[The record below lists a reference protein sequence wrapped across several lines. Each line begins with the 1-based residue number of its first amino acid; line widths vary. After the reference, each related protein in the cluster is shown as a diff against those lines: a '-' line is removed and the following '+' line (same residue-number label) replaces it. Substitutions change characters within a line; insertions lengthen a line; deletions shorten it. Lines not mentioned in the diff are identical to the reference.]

1 MAIKLVRNNDG
12 TYEYVDA
19 ASQSSKVNNLKN
31 INNDFEAYE
40 SNQKTSLNQSTDIGT
55 QTGQLIREMPGQ
67 TTTRFNDQ
75 TGQFETTTATQAVNV
90 EGFKEPERTAESTAL
105 TPMQQVERLTAAT
118 RPDSS
123 TTSTDKVYELMARQ
137 QKLAEKTQQFNKLYK
152 GADLAFRAYDFFN
165 PTPSDAGTNLQSFTA
180 MKGGS
185 TGNTLSGFMGTNVGQ
200 STVGGVGTAG
210 MAGYGI
216 SKILGGDKKEN
227 QAAGVGSAIGM
238 AVGGPVGGVVG
249 GVIGRVFGCFLPDT
263 KVTMLDGTTKNI
275 IDINLNDNISIGGRV
290 FAHAKF
296 LITDLYDYKGVKVSG
311 SHMVNEDNK
320 WLRVEESK
328 LAKSLGNKE
337 HTVYTLGTD
346 NRRILINNILFTDYF
361 EVDEKEE
368 LQTQGDEYFNNWKNH
383 SIELQEQNKNILNA
397 I

>member
-1 MAIKLVRNNDG
+1 
-12 TYEYVDA
+12 
-19 ASQSSKVNNLKN
+19 
-31 INNDFEAYE
+31 
-40 SNQKTSLNQSTDIGT
+40 
-55 QTGQLIREMPGQ
+55 
-67 TTTRFNDQ
+67 
-75 TGQFETTTATQAVNV
+75 
-90 EGFKEPERTAESTAL
+90 
-105 TPMQQVERLTAAT
+105 
-118 RPDSS
+118 
-123 TTSTDKVYELMARQ
+123 
-137 QKLAEKTQQFNKLYK
+137 
-152 GADLAFRAYDFFN
+152 
-165 PTPSDAGTNLQSFTA
+165 

-185 TGNTLSGFMGTNVGQ
+185 TGTSLSGFMGTNVGK

-210 MAGYGI
+210 MAGYGV
-216 SKILGGDKKEN
+216 SKILGGDDKQN

-249 GVIGRVFGCFLPDT
+249 GVIGSVFGCFLPNT
-263 KVTMLDGTTKNI
+263 KVTMSDNTTKNI

-320 WLRVEESK
+320 WLRVEESN

-368 LQTQGDEYFNNWKNH
+368 LQTQGDKYFNNWKNH
-383 SIELQEQNKNILNA
+383 SIELQKQNKNILNA

>member
-1 MAIKLVRNNDG
+1 MLQLVKNQSG
-12 TYEYVDA
+12 VYEYKEVGA
-19 ASQSSKVNNLKN
+19 TPSSSLRST
-31 INNDFEAYE
+31 DFEAYE
-40 SNQKTSLNQSTDIGT
+40 GTQKTTL
-55 QTGQLIREMPGQ
+55 
-67 TTTRFNDQ
+67 
-75 TGQFETTTATQAVNV
+75 
-90 EGFKEPERTAESTAL
+90 AESTDLGSQTKSLMREAPGQMEVVTDAQTGETKTVNKGSSQVAVQQREFKNITPTSNENAL
-105 TPMQQVERLTAAT
+105 DKIARITAANPQGT
-118 RPDSS
+118 DSS
-123 TTSTDKVYELMARQ
+123 QDLNRVYNLIERQ
-137 QKLAEKTQQFNKLYK
+137 QKLKEQAQQFDQLYK
-152 GADLAFRAYDFFN
+152 GADLAFRGYKAFTDFKSITK
-165 PTPSDAGTNLQSFTA
+165 PQSFVP

-185 TGNTLSGFMGTNVGQ
+185 TGTSLSGFMSTNVGK

-216 SKILGGDKKEN
+216 SKILGGNKKQN
-227 QAAGVGSAIGM
+227 RGAGVGSAIGM

-249 GVIGRVFGCFLPDT
+249 GVIGSVFGCFLPNT

-328 LAKSLGNKE
+328 LSKSLGNKE

>member
-19 ASQSSKVNNLKN
+19 ASQTTKVNNLKN

-67 TTTRFNDQ
+67 TTTRFNDE
-75 TGQFETTTATQAVNV
+75 TGQFETTSATQAVNV
-90 EGFKEPERTAESTAL
+90 EGFREPERTAESTAL

-137 QKLAEKTQQFNKLYK
+137 QKLAEKTQQFNTLYK

-165 PTPSDAGTNLQSFTA
+165 PTPSDAGRLNIVP
-180 MKGGS
+180 MKGGA
-185 TGNTLSGFMGTNVGQ
+185 TGNPLSGFMGTNVGQ

-210 MAGYGI
+210 MAGYGV
-216 SKILGGDKKEN
+216 SKILGGDDKQN

-249 GVIGRVFGCFLPDT
+249 GVIGSVIGCFLPNT
-263 KVTMLDGTTKNI
+263 KVIMSDGTTKNI

-337 HTVYTLGTD
+337 HTVYTLGTN

>member
-19 ASQSSKVNNLKN
+19 ASQTTKVNNLKN

-75 TGQFETTTATQAVNV
+75 TGQFETTSATQAVNV
-90 EGFKEPERTAESTAL
+90 EGFREPERTAESTAL

-118 RPDSS
+118 RPQSS
-123 TTSTDKVYELMARQ
+123 TGSTDKVYELMARQ
-137 QKLAEKTQQFNKLYK
+137 QKLAEKAQQFNQLYK
-152 GADLAFRAYDFFN
+152 GADLAFNVYKSYKSASQ
-165 PTPSDAGTNLQSFTA
+165 PLSFTSI
-180 MKGGS
+180 KGGS
-185 TGNTLSGFMGTNVGQ
+185 TLNPLSGFMGTNVGQ

-210 MAGYGI
+210 MAGYGV
-216 SKILGGDKKEN
+216 SKILGGDDKQN

-249 GVIGRVFGCFLPDT
+249 GVIGSVFGCFLPNT
-263 KVTMLDGTTKNI
+263 KVTMSDGTTKNI

>member
-19 ASQSSKVNNLKN
+19 ASQTTKVNNLKN

-67 TTTRFNDQ
+67 TTTRFNDE
-75 TGQFETTTATQAVNV
+75 TGQFETTSATQAVNV
-90 EGFKEPERTAESTAL
+90 EGFREPERTAESTAL

-118 RPDSS
+118 RPQSS
-123 TTSTDKVYELMARQ
+123 TGSTDKVYELMARQ
-137 QKLAEKTQQFNKLYK
+137 QKLAEKAQQFNQLYK
-152 GADLAFRAYDFFN
+152 GADLAFNVYKSYKSASQ
-165 PTPSDAGTNLQSFTA
+165 PLSFTSI
-180 MKGGS
+180 KGGS
-185 TGNTLSGFMGTNVGQ
+185 TLNPLSGFMGTNVGQ

-210 MAGYGI
+210 MAGYGV
-216 SKILGGDKKEN
+216 SKILGGDDKQN

-249 GVIGRVFGCFLPDT
+249 GVIGSVFGCFLPNT

-275 IDINLNDNISIGGRV
+275 IDINLNNNIKIGGRV

-296 LITDLYDYKGVKVSG
+296 LITNLYNYKGVKVSG

-361 EVDEKEE
+361 EVDEKKE

-383 SIELQEQNKNILNA
+383 SIELQQQNKNILNA

>member
-67 TTTRFNDQ
+67 TTTRFNDE
-75 TGQFETTTATQAVNV
+75 TGQFETTSATQAVNV
-90 EGFKEPERTAESTAL
+90 EGFREPERTAESTAL

-118 RPDSS
+118 RPQSS
-123 TTSTDKVYELMARQ
+123 TGSTDKVYELMARQ
-137 QKLAEKTQQFNKLYK
+137 QKLAEKAQQFNQLYK
-152 GADLAFRAYDFFN
+152 GADLAFNVYKSYKSASQ
-165 PTPSDAGTNLQSFTA
+165 PLSFTSI
-180 MKGGS
+180 KGGS
-185 TGNTLSGFMGTNVGQ
+185 TLNPLSGFMGTNVGQ

-210 MAGYGI
+210 MAGYGV
-216 SKILGGDKKEN
+216 SKILGGDDKQN

-249 GVIGRVFGCFLPDT
+249 GVIGSVFGCFLPNT
-263 KVTMLDGTTKNI
+263 KVTMSDGTTKNI
-275 IDINLNDNISIGGRV
+275 IDINLNNNIKIGGRV

-296 LITDLYDYKGVKVSG
+296 LITNLYNYKGVKVSG

-361 EVDEKEE
+361 EVDEKKE

>member
-1 MAIKLVRNNDG
+1 MLQLVKNQSG
-12 TYEYVDA
+12 VYEYKEVGA
-19 ASQSSKVNNLKN
+19 TPSSSLRST
-31 INNDFEAYE
+31 DFEAYE
-40 SNQKTSLNQSTDIGT
+40 GTQKTTL
-55 QTGQLIREMPGQ
+55 
-67 TTTRFNDQ
+67 
-75 TGQFETTTATQAVNV
+75 
-90 EGFKEPERTAESTAL
+90 AESTDLGSQTKSLMREAPGQMEVVTDAQTGETKTVNKGSSQVAVQQREFKNITPTSNENAL
-105 TPMQQVERLTAAT
+105 DKIARITAANPQGT
-118 RPDSS
+118 DSS
-123 TTSTDKVYELMARQ
+123 QDLNRVYNLIERQ
-137 QKLAEKTQQFNKLYK
+137 QKLKEQAQQFDQLYK
-152 GADLAFRAYDFFN
+152 GADLAFRGYKAFTDFKSITK
-165 PTPSDAGTNLQSFTA
+165 PQSFVP

-185 TGNTLSGFMGTNVGQ
+185 TGTSLSGFMSTNVGK

-210 MAGYGI
+210 MAGYGV
-216 SKILGGDKKEN
+216 SKILGGDDKQN

-249 GVIGRVFGCFLPDT
+249 GVIGSVFGCFLPNT

-275 IDINLNDNISIGGRV
+275 IDINLNDNIEIGGRV

-296 LITDLYDYKGVKVSG
+296 LITNLYDYKGVKVSG

>member
-1 MAIKLVRNNDG
+1 MLQLVKNQSG
-12 TYEYVDA
+12 VYEYKEVGA
-19 ASQSSKVNNLKN
+19 TPSSSLRST
-31 INNDFEAYE
+31 DFEAYE
-40 SNQKTSLNQSTDIGT
+40 GTQKTTL
-55 QTGQLIREMPGQ
+55 
-67 TTTRFNDQ
+67 
-75 TGQFETTTATQAVNV
+75 
-90 EGFKEPERTAESTAL
+90 AESTDLGSQTKSLMREAPGQMEVVTDAQTGETKTVNKGSSQVAIQQREFKNITPTSNENAL
-105 TPMQQVERLTAAT
+105 DKIARITAANPQGT
-118 RPDSS
+118 DSS
-123 TTSTDKVYELMARQ
+123 QDLNRVYNLIERQ
-137 QKLAEKTQQFNKLYK
+137 QKLKEQAQQFDQLYK
-152 GADLAFRAYDFFN
+152 GADLAFRGYKAFTDFKSITK
-165 PTPSDAGTNLQSFTA
+165 PQSFVP

-185 TGNTLSGFMGTNVGQ
+185 TGTSLSGFMGTNVGQ

-216 SKILGGDKKEN
+216 SKMLGGSKKQN
-227 QAAGVGSAIGM
+227 TGAGVGSAIGM

-249 GVIGRVFGCFLPDT
+249 GVIGSVFGCFLPNT
-263 KVTMLDGTTKNI
+263 KVTMSDNTTKNI
-275 IDINLNDNISIGGRV
+275 IDINLNDNIEIGGRV

-320 WLRVEESK
+320 WLRVEESN

>member
-1 MAIKLVRNNDG
+1 MLQLVKNQSG
-12 TYEYVDA
+12 VYEYKEVGA
-19 ASQSSKVNNLKN
+19 TPSSSLRST
-31 INNDFEAYE
+31 DFEAYE
-40 SNQKTSLNQSTDIGT
+40 GTQKTTL
-55 QTGQLIREMPGQ
+55 
-67 TTTRFNDQ
+67 
-75 TGQFETTTATQAVNV
+75 
-90 EGFKEPERTAESTAL
+90 AESTDLGSQTKSLMREAPGQMEVVTDAQTGETKTVNKGSSQVAVQQREFKNITPTSNENAL
-105 TPMQQVERLTAAT
+105 DKIARITSANPQGT
-118 RPDSS
+118 DSS
-123 TTSTDKVYELMARQ
+123 QDLNRVYNLIERQ
-137 QKLAEKTQQFNKLYK
+137 QKLKEQAQQFDQLYK
-152 GADLAFRAYDFFN
+152 GADLAFRGYKAFTDFKSITK
-165 PTPSDAGTNLQSFTA
+165 PQSFVP

-185 TGNTLSGFMGTNVGQ
+185 TGTSLSGFMGTNVGK

-210 MAGYGI
+210 MAGYGV
-216 SKILGGDKKEN
+216 SKILGGDDKQN

-249 GVIGRVFGCFLPDT
+249 GVIGSVFGCFLPNT

-361 EVDEKEE
+361 EIDEKEE
-368 LQTQGDEYFNNWKNH
+368 LQTQGDKYFNNWKNH

>member
-1 MAIKLVRNNDG
+1 
-12 TYEYVDA
+12 
-19 ASQSSKVNNLKN
+19 
-31 INNDFEAYE
+31 
-40 SNQKTSLNQSTDIGT
+40 
-55 QTGQLIREMPGQ
+55 
-67 TTTRFNDQ
+67 
-75 TGQFETTTATQAVNV
+75 
-90 EGFKEPERTAESTAL
+90 
-105 TPMQQVERLTAAT
+105 
-118 RPDSS
+118 
-123 TTSTDKVYELMARQ
+123 
-137 QKLAEKTQQFNKLYK
+137 
-152 GADLAFRAYDFFN
+152 
-165 PTPSDAGTNLQSFTA
+165 
-180 MKGGS
+180 MKGGA
-185 TGNTLSGFMGTNVGQ
+185 TGNPLSGFMGTNVGQ

-210 MAGYGI
+210 MAGYGV
-216 SKILGGDKKEN
+216 SKILGGDDKQN

-249 GVIGRVFGCFLPDT
+249 GVIGSVFGCFLPNT
-263 KVTMLDGTTKNI
+263 KVIMSDGTTKNI
-275 IDINLNDNISIGGRV
+275 IDINLNSNIKIGGRV

-296 LITDLYDYKGVKVSG
+296 LITNLYDYKGVKVSG

>member
-67 TTTRFNDQ
+67 TTTRFNDE
-75 TGQFETTTATQAVNV
+75 TGQFETTSATQAVNV
-90 EGFKEPERTAESTAL
+90 EGFREPERTAESTAL
-105 TPMQQVERLTAAT
+105 TPMQQVEKLTAAT
-118 RPDSS
+118 RPQSS
-123 TTSTDKVYELMARQ
+123 TGSTDKVYELMARQ
-137 QKLAEKTQQFNKLYK
+137 QKLAEKAQQFNQLYK
-152 GADLAFRAYDFFN
+152 GADLAFNVYKSYKSASQ
-165 PTPSDAGTNLQSFTA
+165 PLSFTSI
-180 MKGGS
+180 KGGS
-185 TGNTLSGFMGTNVGQ
+185 TLNPLSGFMGTNVGQ

-210 MAGYGI
+210 MAGYGV
-216 SKILGGDKKEN
+216 SKILGGDDKQN

-249 GVIGRVFGCFLPDT
+249 GVIGSVFGCFLPNT
-263 KVTMLDGTTKNI
+263 KVTMSDGTTKNI
-275 IDINLNDNISIGGRV
+275 IDINLNDNIEIGGRV

>member
-19 ASQSSKVNNLKN
+19 ASQTSKVNNLKN

-67 TTTRFNDQ
+67 TTTRFNDE
-75 TGQFETTTATQAVNV
+75 TGQFETTSATQAVNV
-90 EGFKEPERTAESTAL
+90 EGFREPERTAESTAL

-118 RPDSS
+118 RPQSS
-123 TTSTDKVYELMARQ
+123 TGSTDKVYELMARQ
-137 QKLAEKTQQFNKLYK
+137 QKLAEKAQQFNQLYK
-152 GADLAFRAYDFFN
+152 GADLAFNVYKSYKSASQ
-165 PTPSDAGTNLQSFTA
+165 PLSFTSI
-180 MKGGS
+180 KGGS
-185 TGNTLSGFMGTNVGQ
+185 TLNPLSGFMGTNVGQ

-210 MAGYGI
+210 MAGYGV
-216 SKILGGDKKEN
+216 SKILGGDDKQN

-249 GVIGRVFGCFLPDT
+249 GVIGSVFGCFLPNT
-263 KVTMLDGTTKNI
+263 KVTMSDGTTKNI
-275 IDINLNDNISIGGRV
+275 IDINLNDNIEIGGRV

>member
-1 MAIKLVRNNDG
+1 MSIKLVRSSDG

-67 TTTRFNDQ
+67 TTTRFNDE
-75 TGQFETTTATQAVNV
+75 TGQFETTSATQAVNV
-90 EGFKEPERTAESTAL
+90 EGFREPERTAESTAL

-118 RPDSS
+118 RPQSS
-123 TTSTDKVYELMARQ
+123 TGSTDKVYELMARQ
-137 QKLAEKTQQFNKLYK
+137 QKLAEKAQQFNQLYK
-152 GADLAFRAYDFFN
+152 GADLAFNVYKSYKSASQ
-165 PTPSDAGTNLQSFTA
+165 PLSFTSI
-180 MKGGS
+180 KGGS
-185 TGNTLSGFMGTNVGQ
+185 TLNPLSGFMGTNVGQ

-210 MAGYGI
+210 MAGYGV
-216 SKILGGDKKEN
+216 SKILGGDDKQN

-249 GVIGRVFGCFLPDT
+249 GVIGSVFGCFLPNT
-263 KVTMLDGTTKNI
+263 KVTMSDGTTKNI
-275 IDINLNDNISIGGRV
+275 IDINLNDNIEIGGRV

-296 LITDLYDYKGVKVSG
+296 LITDLYNYKGVKVSG

>member
-1 MAIKLVRNNDG
+1 MLQLVKNQSG
-12 TYEYVDA
+12 VYEYKEVGA
-19 ASQSSKVNNLKN
+19 TPSSSLRST
-31 INNDFEAYE
+31 DFEAYE
-40 SNQKTSLNQSTDIGT
+40 GTQKTTL
-55 QTGQLIREMPGQ
+55 
-67 TTTRFNDQ
+67 
-75 TGQFETTTATQAVNV
+75 
-90 EGFKEPERTAESTAL
+90 AESTDLGSQTKSLMREAPGQMEVVTDAQTGETKTVNKGSSQVAVQQREFKNITPTSNENAL
-105 TPMQQVERLTAAT
+105 DKIARITSANPQGT
-118 RPDSS
+118 DSS
-123 TTSTDKVYELMARQ
+123 QDLNRVYNLIERQ
-137 QKLAEKTQQFNKLYK
+137 QKLKEQAQQFNQLYK
-152 GADLAFRAYDFFN
+152 GADLAFNAYRTYKSASQ
-165 PTPSDAGTNLQSFTA
+165 PLSFLP

-185 TGNTLSGFMGTNVGQ
+185 TGTSLSGFMGTNVGK
-200 STVGGVGTAG
+200 STIGGVGTAG

-216 SKILGGDKKEN
+216 SKVLGGNKKEN
-227 QAAGVGSAIGM
+227 QAAGAGASIGM
-238 AVGGPVGGVVG
+238 ALGGPAGAVAG
-249 GVIGRVFGCFLPDT
+249 GVIGRVFGCFLPNT
-263 KVTMLDGTTKNI
+263 KVTMSDGTTKDI
-275 IDINLNDNISIGGRV
+275 IDINLNDNIEIGGRV

>member
-90 EGFKEPERTAESTAL
+90 EGFKEPERTAESTEL

-118 RPDSS
+118 RPQSS
-123 TTSTDKVYELMARQ
+123 TGSTDKVYELMARQ
-137 QKLAEKTQQFNKLYK
+137 QKLAEKAQQFNQLYK
-152 GADLAFRAYDFFN
+152 GADLAFNVYRSYKSASQ
-165 PTPSDAGTNLQSFTA
+165 PLSFVP
-180 MKGGS
+180 MKGGA
-185 TGNTLSGFMGTNVGQ
+185 TGTSLSGFMGTSVGQ

-210 MAGYGI
+210 MAGYGV
-216 SKILGGDKKEN
+216 SKILGGDDKQN

-249 GVIGRVFGCFLPDT
+249 GVIGSVFGCFLPDT
-263 KVTMLDGTTKNI
+263 KVTMSNGTTKNI
-275 IDINLNDNISIGGRV
+275 IDINLNDNIKIGGRV

-296 LITDLYDYKGVKVSG
+296 LITDLYNYKGIKVSG
-311 SHMVNEDNK
+311 SHMVNENNK

>member
-1 MAIKLVRNNDG
+1 MSIKLVRSSDG
-12 TYEYVDA
+12 TYQYVDA

-40 SNQKTSLNQSTDIGT
+40 SDQKTSLNQSTDIGT

-67 TTTRFNDQ
+67 TTTRFNDE
-75 TGQFETTTATQAVNV
+75 TGQFETTSATQTVNV
-90 EGFKEPERTAESTAL
+90 EGFREPERTAESTAL
-105 TPMQQVERLTAAT
+105 TPMQQVEKLTAAT
-118 RPDSS
+118 RPQSS
-123 TTSTDKVYELMARQ
+123 TGSTDKVYELMARQ
-137 QKLAEKTQQFNKLYK
+137 QKLAEKAQQFNQLYK
-152 GADLAFRAYDFFN
+152 GADLAFNVYKSYKSASQ
-165 PTPSDAGTNLQSFTA
+165 PLSFTS
-180 MKGGS
+180 MKGGA
-185 TGNTLSGFMGTNVGQ
+185 TGNPLSGFMGTNVGQ

-210 MAGYGI
+210 MAGYGV
-216 SKILGGDKKEN
+216 SKILGGDDKQN

-361 EVDEKEE
+361 EVDEKKE

>member
-1 MAIKLVRNNDG
+1 MLQLVKNQSG
-12 TYEYVDA
+12 VYEYKEVGA
-19 ASQSSKVNNLKN
+19 TPSSSLRST
-31 INNDFEAYE
+31 DFEAYE
-40 SNQKTSLNQSTDIGT
+40 GTQKTTL
-55 QTGQLIREMPGQ
+55 
-67 TTTRFNDQ
+67 
-75 TGQFETTTATQAVNV
+75 
-90 EGFKEPERTAESTAL
+90 AESTDLGSQTKSLMREAPGQMEVVTDAQTGETKTVNKGSSQVAVQQREFKNITPTSNENAL
-105 TPMQQVERLTAAT
+105 DKIARITSANPQGT
-118 RPDSS
+118 DSS
-123 TTSTDKVYELMARQ
+123 QDLNRVYNLIERQ
-137 QKLAEKTQQFNKLYK
+137 QKLKEQAQQFDQLYK
-152 GADLAFRAYDFFN
+152 GADLAFRGYKAFTDFKSITK
-165 PTPSDAGTNLQSFTA
+165 PQSFVP

-185 TGNTLSGFMGTNVGQ
+185 TGTSLSGFMSTNVGK

-210 MAGYGI
+210 MAGYGV
-216 SKILGGDKKEN
+216 SKILGGDDKQN

-249 GVIGRVFGCFLPDT
+249 GVIGSVFGCFLPNT
-263 KVTMLDGTTKNI
+263 KVTMSDGTTKNI

-337 HTVYTLGTD
+337 HIVYTLGTD

>member
-1 MAIKLVRNNDG
+1 MSIKLVRSSDG

-19 ASQSSKVNNLKN
+19 ASQTTKVNNLKN

-67 TTTRFNDQ
+67 TTTRFNDE
-75 TGQFETTTATQAVNV
+75 TGQFETTSATQAVNV
-90 EGFKEPERTAESTAL
+90 EGFREPERTAESTAL

-118 RPDSS
+118 RPQSS
-123 TTSTDKVYELMARQ
+123 TGSTDKVYELMARQ
-137 QKLAEKTQQFNKLYK
+137 QKLAEKAQQFNQLYK
-152 GADLAFRAYDFFN
+152 GADLAFNVYKSYKSASQ
-165 PTPSDAGTNLQSFTA
+165 PLSFTSI
-180 MKGGS
+180 KGGS
-185 TGNTLSGFMGTNVGQ
+185 TLNPLSGFMGTNVGQ

-210 MAGYGI
+210 MAGYGV
-216 SKILGGDKKEN
+216 SKILGGDDKQN

-249 GVIGRVFGCFLPDT
+249 GVIGSVFGCFLPNT
-263 KVTMLDGTTKNI
+263 KVTMSDGTTKNI
-275 IDINLNDNISIGGRV
+275 IDINLNNNIKIGGRV

-296 LITDLYDYKGVKVSG
+296 LITNLYNYKGVKVSG

-346 NRRILINNILFTDYF
+346 NRRILINSILFTDYF

>member
-19 ASQSSKVNNLKN
+19 ASQTSKVNNLKN

-67 TTTRFNDQ
+67 TTTRFNDE
-75 TGQFETTTATQAVNV
+75 TGQFETTSATQAVNV
-90 EGFKEPERTAESTAL
+90 EGFREPERTAESTAL

-118 RPDSS
+118 RPQSS
-123 TTSTDKVYELMARQ
+123 TGSTDKVYELMARQ
-137 QKLAEKTQQFNKLYK
+137 QKLAEKAQQFNQLYK
-152 GADLAFRAYDFFN
+152 GADLAFNVYKSYKSASQ
-165 PTPSDAGTNLQSFTA
+165 PLSFTSI
-180 MKGGS
+180 KGGS
-185 TGNTLSGFMGTNVGQ
+185 TLNPLSGFMGTNVGQ

-210 MAGYGI
+210 MAGYGV
-216 SKILGGDKKEN
+216 SKILGGDDKQN

-249 GVIGRVFGCFLPDT
+249 GVIGSVFGCFLPNT

>member
-152 GADLAFRAYDFFN
+152 GADLAFRAYDTF
-165 PTPSDAGTNLQSFTA
+165 TDIRDAGRLNIVP

-185 TGNTLSGFMGTNVGQ
+185 TLNPLSGFMGTNVGQ

-210 MAGYGI
+210 MAGYGV
-216 SKILGGDKKEN
+216 SKMLGGNKKQN
-227 QAAGVGSAIGM
+227 KGAGVGSAIGM

-249 GVIGRVFGCFLPDT
+249 GVIGAVFSGGGGSVICTELY
-263 KVTMLDGTTKNI
+263 KQ
-275 IDINLNDNISIGGRV
+275 NLMS
-290 FAHAKF
+290 KE
-296 LITDLYDYKGVKVSG
+296 DYKI
-311 SHMVNEDNK
+311 HWDYTINK
-320 WLRVEESK
+320 WNKDELKGYWLWAMPTAKKMKTSK
-328 LAKSLGNKE
+328 WLTKFWLHIMKYKIQ
-337 HTVYTLGTD
+337 HVKYTLGKTKFTLKGYIY
-346 NRRILINNILFTDYF
+346 NLLVEQISLLISKLIKNKKIK
-361 EVDEKEE
+361 EV
-368 LQTQGDEYFNNWKNH
+368 LV
-383 SIELQEQNKNILNA
+383 
-397 I
+397 

>member
-75 TGQFETTTATQAVNV
+75 TGQFETTSATQAVNV
-90 EGFKEPERTAESTAL
+90 EGFREPERTAESTAL
-105 TPMQQVERLTAAT
+105 TPMQQVEKLTAAT
-118 RPDSS
+118 RPNSS
-123 TTSTDKVYELMARQ
+123 TGSTDKVYELMARQ
-137 QKLAEKTQQFNKLYK
+137 QKLAEKAQQFNQLYK
-152 GADLAFRAYDFFN
+152 GADLAFNVYKSYKSASQ
-165 PTPSDAGTNLQSFTA
+165 PLSFTS

-185 TGNTLSGFMGTNVGQ
+185 TGNPISGFMGTNVGQ

-210 MAGYGI
+210 MAGYGV
-216 SKILGGDKKEN
+216 SKILGGDDKQN

-249 GVIGRVFGCFLPDT
+249 GVIGSVFGCFLPNT

-275 IDINLNDNISIGGRV
+275 IDINLNDNIEIGGRV

-361 EVDEKEE
+361 EVDEKKE

>member
-40 SNQKTSLNQSTDIGT
+40 SDQKTSLNQSTDIGT

-67 TTTRFNDQ
+67 TTTRFNDE
-75 TGQFETTTATQAVNV
+75 TGQFETTSATQAVNV
-90 EGFKEPERTAESTAL
+90 EGFREPERTAESTAL
-105 TPMQQVERLTAAT
+105 TPMQQVEKLTAAT
-118 RPDSS
+118 RPQSS
-123 TTSTDKVYELMARQ
+123 TGSTDKVYELMARQ
-137 QKLAEKTQQFNKLYK
+137 QKLAEKAQQFNQLYK
-152 GADLAFRAYDFFN
+152 GADLAFNVYKSYKSASQ
-165 PTPSDAGTNLQSFTA
+165 PLSFTSI
-180 MKGGS
+180 KGGS
-185 TGNTLSGFMGTNVGQ
+185 TLNPLSGFMGTNVGQ

-210 MAGYGI
+210 MAGYGV
-216 SKILGGDKKEN
+216 SKILGGDDKQN

-249 GVIGRVFGCFLPDT
+249 GVIGSVFGCFLPNT
-263 KVTMLDGTTKNI
+263 KVTMSDGTTKNI

-361 EVDEKEE
+361 EVDEKKE

>member
-1 MAIKLVRNNDG
+1 MLQLVKNQSG
-12 TYEYVDA
+12 VYEYKEVGA
-19 ASQSSKVNNLKN
+19 TPSSSLRST
-31 INNDFEAYE
+31 DFEAYE
-40 SNQKTSLNQSTDIGT
+40 GTQKTTL
-55 QTGQLIREMPGQ
+55 
-67 TTTRFNDQ
+67 
-75 TGQFETTTATQAVNV
+75 
-90 EGFKEPERTAESTAL
+90 AESTDLGSQTKSLMREAPGQMEVVTDAQTGETKTVNKGSSQVAVQQREFKNITPTSNENAL
-105 TPMQQVERLTAAT
+105 DKIARITSANPQGT
-118 RPDSS
+118 DSS
-123 TTSTDKVYELMARQ
+123 QDLNRVYNLIERQ
-137 QKLAEKTQQFNKLYK
+137 QKLKEQAQQFDQLYK
-152 GADLAFRAYDFFN
+152 GADLAFRGYKAFTDFKSITK
-165 PTPSDAGTNLQSFTA
+165 PQSFVP

-185 TGNTLSGFMGTNVGQ
+185 TGTSLSGFMGTNVGQ

-210 MAGYGI
+210 IAGYGV
-216 SKILGGDKKEN
+216 SKILGGDDKQN

-249 GVIGRVFGCFLPDT
+249 GVIGRVFGCFLPNT
-263 KVTMLDGTTKNI
+263 KVTMSDGTTKDI
-275 IDINLNDNISIGGRV
+275 IDINLNDNIEIGGRV

>member
-1 MAIKLVRNNDG
+1 MSIKLVRSSDG

-19 ASQSSKVNNLKN
+19 ASQTTKVNNLKN

-67 TTTRFNDQ
+67 TTTRFNDE
-75 TGQFETTTATQAVNV
+75 TGQFETTSATQAVNV
-90 EGFKEPERTAESTAL
+90 EGFREPERTAESTAL

-118 RPDSS
+118 RPQSS
-123 TTSTDKVYELMARQ
+123 TGSTDKVYELMARQ
-137 QKLAEKTQQFNKLYK
+137 QKLAEKAQQFNQLYK
-152 GADLAFRAYDFFN
+152 GADLAFNVYKSYKSASQ
-165 PTPSDAGTNLQSFTA
+165 PLSFTS
-180 MKGGS
+180 MKGGA
-185 TGNTLSGFMGTNVGQ
+185 TGNPLSGFMGTNVGQ

-210 MAGYGI
+210 MAGYGV
-216 SKILGGDKKEN
+216 SKILGGDDKQN

-249 GVIGRVFGCFLPDT
+249 GVIGSVFGCFLPNT
-263 KVTMLDGTTKNI
+263 KVTMSDGTTKNI
-275 IDINLNDNISIGGRV
+275 IDINLNNNIKIGGRV

-296 LITDLYDYKGVKVSG
+296 LITNLYNYKGVKVSG

>member
-1 MAIKLVRNNDG
+1 MSIKLVRSSDG

-75 TGQFETTTATQAVNV
+75 TGQFETTSATQTVNV
-90 EGFKEPERTAESTAL
+90 EGFREPERTAESTAL
-105 TPMQQVERLTAAT
+105 TPMQQVEKLTAAT
-118 RPDSS
+118 RPQSS
-123 TTSTDKVYELMARQ
+123 TGSTDKVYELMARQ
-137 QKLAEKTQQFNKLYK
+137 QKLAEKAQQFNQLYK
-152 GADLAFRAYDFFN
+152 GADLAFNVYKSYKSASQ
-165 PTPSDAGTNLQSFTA
+165 PLSFTSI
-180 MKGGS
+180 KGGS
-185 TGNTLSGFMGTNVGQ
+185 TLNPLSGFMGTNVGQ

-210 MAGYGI
+210 MAGYGV
-216 SKILGGDKKEN
+216 SKILGGDDKQN

-249 GVIGRVFGCFLPDT
+249 GVIGSVFGCFLPNT
-263 KVTMLDGTTKNI
+263 KVTMSDGTTKNI

>member
-118 RPDSS
+118 RPQSS
-123 TTSTDKVYELMARQ
+123 TGSTDKVYELMARQ
-137 QKLAEKTQQFNKLYK
+137 QKLAEKAQQFNQLYK
-152 GADLAFRAYDFFN
+152 GADLAFNVYRSYKSASQ
-165 PTPSDAGTNLQSFTA
+165 PLSFTSI
-180 MKGGS
+180 KGGS
-185 TGNTLSGFMGTNVGQ
+185 TLNPLSGFMGTNVGQ

-210 MAGYGI
+210 MAGYGV
-216 SKILGGDKKEN
+216 SKILGGDDKQN

-249 GVIGRVFGCFLPDT
+249 GVIGSVFGCFLPNT
-263 KVTMLDGTTKNI
+263 KVTMSDGTTKNI
-275 IDINLNDNISIGGRV
+275 IDINLNDNIKIGGRV

-296 LITDLYDYKGVKVSG
+296 LITNLYNYKGVKVSG

>member
-1 MAIKLVRNNDG
+1 MSIKLVRSSDG

-19 ASQSSKVNNLKN
+19 ASQTTKVNNLKN

-67 TTTRFNDQ
+67 TTTRFNDE
-75 TGQFETTTATQAVNV
+75 TGQFETTSATQAVNV
-90 EGFKEPERTAESTAL
+90 EGFREPERTAESTAL

-118 RPDSS
+118 RPQSS
-123 TTSTDKVYELMARQ
+123 TGSTDKVYELMARQ
-137 QKLAEKTQQFNKLYK
+137 QKLAEKAQQFNQLYK
-152 GADLAFRAYDFFN
+152 GADLAFNVYKSYKSASQ
-165 PTPSDAGTNLQSFTA
+165 PLSFTSI
-180 MKGGS
+180 KGGS
-185 TGNTLSGFMGTNVGQ
+185 TLNPLSGFMGTNVGQ

-210 MAGYGI
+210 MAGYGV
-216 SKILGGDKKEN
+216 SKILGGDDKQN

-249 GVIGRVFGCFLPDT
+249 GVIGSVFGCFLPNT
-263 KVTMLDGTTKNI
+263 KVTMSDGTTKNI
-275 IDINLNDNISIGGRV
+275 IDINLNNNIKIGGRV

-296 LITDLYDYKGVKVSG
+296 LITNLYNYKGVKVSG

-361 EVDEKEE
+361 EVDEKKE